1 MNRYRVSPR
10 AHGLEGYNGERTLC
24 VSIINHSLYFSFSL
38 SPSDPAAVDF
48 EQYELSTLAD
58 TLKSYIQ
65 DLPCLLIPAVVYSE
79 LVYTAQGKLS
89 SGAQHKTFKHHLF
102 ICLKSCNCFQVRKSR
117 FADNLSE
124 SMN

>member
-1 MNRYRVSPR
+1 MEK
-10 AHGLEGYNGERTLC
+10 ALC
-24 VSIINHSLYFSFSL
+24 VSIINHSLYFSFTL

-48 EQYELSTLAD
+48 EQYESSTLAD
-58 TLKSYIQ
+58 TLKNYIQ

-102 ICLKSCNCFQVRKSR
+102 MSKIIQLL
-117 FADNLSE
+117 LSE
-124 SMN
+124 EFEIR

>member
-1 MNRYRVSPR
+1 M
-10 AHGLEGYNGERTLC
+10 
-24 VSIINHSLYFSFSL
+24 
-38 SPSDPAAVDF
+38 DF
-48 EQYELSTLAD
+48 EQYESSTLAD

-102 ICLKSCNCFQVRKSR
+102 MSKIIQLL
-117 FADNLSE
+117 LSE
-124 SMN
+124 EFEIRW

>member
-1 MNRYRVSPR
+1 MEKAFY
-10 AHGLEGYNGERTLC
+10 
-24 VSIINHSLYFSFSL
+24 VSIINHSLYFSFTL

-48 EQYELSTLAD
+48 EQYEWSTLAD

-102 ICLKSCNCFQVRKSR
+102 FMSKIMQLL
-117 FADNLSE
+117 LSE
-124 SMN
+124 KFEIRW